1 MVTPTI
7 FSESAATAGVS
18 AGSAAAGVSAETSR
32 VLFPGEALD
41 TFVRSADDL
50 EKSMPSKVTLIG
62 GHAMV
67 WAWYYAVARAVKS
80 SNKVLIDLLWQ
91 CALTCTI
98 RVRVE
103 TDNKKILVAA
113 VRLSESYI
121 SHEKGMSD
129 TFVGWAD
136 KALEVAG
143 TGKSAQAIADTLNT
157 MGVTYQGGQVKQQMV
172 LAAQTLRGMLSRGSE
187 GVAGHGAQ
195 IRARDFE
202 QQLCQ
207 VTDDGASGEAV
218 DVDFRGCRRVVA
230 LRPRGHALR
239 LGA

>member
-1 MVTPTI
+1 M
-7 FSESAATAGVS
+7 SAATAAVS
-18 AGSAAAGVSAETSR
+18 AASAGVSAETSR
-32 VLFPGEALD
+32 ILFPGEALD
-41 TFVRSADDL
+41 MFVRSAADV

-113 VRLSESYI
+113 MRLSESYI
-121 SHEKGMSD
+121 SLEKGMSD

-157 MGVTYQGGQVKQQMV
+157 MGVTYQGGQVKKQMV
-172 LAAQTLRGMLSRGSE
+172 LAAQTLRGMLSREVRKALQVMERKFGREILSNSY
-187 GVAGHGAQ
+187 AKLQ
-195 IRARDFE
+195 MMARF
-202 QQLCQ
+202 
-207 VTDDGASGEAV
+207 GETV
-218 DVDFRGCRRVVA
+218 DIDFRGCRCVVA
-230 LRPRGHALR
+230 LRSRGHMRRHGAWLR
-239 LGA
+239 CAEVV